1 MGKKIIFFLVCMML
15 IGSDLMAALRQQKLS
30 SSDTG
35 MFIRFGSSVSIS
47 ADGNTIVVGV
57 PFADKGSNA
66 DQGSTYIYWK
76 KGGQWIQQQEIT
88 SSDGAAYDRFGWT
101 VSINSDGNTIVVG
114 APHSK
119 VSGNSEQGSAYVFV
133 RNGRQWIQQQ
143 KLTVSDGSAGDRFGS
158 SVSISGDGNMI
169 VIGAPLVNIG
179 NRSDQGSAYI
189 FKRSKEQWTLQQ
201 KLTALDGSADDYFGQ
216 SVSINGSGNLV
227 VSGAPEKNID
237 RNASQGSVYA
247 FSQGLPPKFT
257 NVEWSGIALTVFI
270 VAGFLYYIK
279 RRKKEKK

>member
-257 NVEWSGIALTVFI
+257 NVEWSRIALTVFI